1 MENELSNNVIKLNAA
16 EKAKAA
22 AVTKCSKLEE
32 EMKKLK
38 GTEVK
43 EKWTE
48 THKTESKSLY
58 IHVYV
63 SLYWCGSL
71 IDKWLCGRDWLIL
84 WYVLQSEAEGMW
96 SKRLEDVNQQLR
108 KSESEKKT
116 LSDRL
121 KAAEKDCSG
130 VKARLQ
136 ELEKALN
143 DASSKDLEEKLKVLV
158 CPQYRWHIIE
168 IHTCKN

>member
-1 MENELSNNVIKLNAA
+1 
-16 EKAKAA
+16 
-22 AVTKCSKLEE
+22 
-32 EMKKLK
+32 
-38 GTEVK
+38 
-43 EKWTE
+43 
-48 THKTESKSLY
+48 
-58 IHVYV
+58 
-63 SLYWCGSL
+63 
-71 IDKWLCGRDWLIL
+71 
-84 WYVLQSEAEGMW
+84 MW

-143 DASSKDLEEKLKVLV
+143 DASSKELEEKLKVRV
-158 CPQYRWHIIE
+158 CPQYRWHITE
-168 IHTCKN
+168 ILQLLVIHHVILVKYFHYKNMSSTNVEFYFCRHQKVPSPLWNPH

>member
-22 AVTKCSKLEE
+22 AVTKSSKLEE

-48 THKTESKSLY
+48 TYKTESKSLY

-71 IDKWLCGRDWLIL
+71 IDKWLCVEEIDSFFDMSCR
-84 WYVLQSEAEGMW
+84 V
-96 SKRLEDVNQQLR
+96 KLR
-108 KSESEKKT
+108 ECGP
-116 LSDRL
+116 
-121 KAAEKDCSG
+121 KD
-130 VKARLQ
+130 
-136 ELEKALN
+136 
-143 DASSKDLEEKLKVLV
+143 
-158 CPQYRWHIIE
+158 
-168 IHTCKN
+168 

>member
-1 MENELSNNVIKLNAA
+1 
-16 EKAKAA
+16 
-22 AVTKCSKLEE
+22 
-32 EMKKLK
+32 
-38 GTEVK
+38 
-43 EKWTE
+43 
-48 THKTESKSLY
+48 
-58 IHVYV
+58 
-63 SLYWCGSL
+63 
-71 IDKWLCGRDWLIL
+71 
-84 WYVLQSEAEGMW
+84 MW

-143 DASSKDLEEKLKVLV
+143 DASSKELEEKLKVLPVV
-158 CPQYRWHIIE
+158 CPQYRWHITE

>member
-43 EKWTE
+43 EKWTK
-48 THKTESKSLY
+48 TYKTESKSLY

-63 SLYWCGSL
+63 SLNWCGSL
-71 IDKWLCGRDWLIL
+71 IDKWLC
-84 WYVLQSEAEGMW
+84 V
-96 SKRLEDVNQQLR
+96 EDIDSFFDMSCRVKLR
-108 KSESEKKT
+108 ECGP
-116 LSDRL
+116 
-121 KAAEKDCSG
+121 KD
-130 VKARLQ
+130 
-136 ELEKALN
+136 
-143 DASSKDLEEKLKVLV
+143 
-158 CPQYRWHIIE
+158 
-168 IHTCKN
+168 

>member
-1 MENELSNNVIKLNAA
+1 M
-16 EKAKAA
+16 
-22 AVTKCSKLEE
+22 
-32 EMKKLK
+32 
-38 GTEVK
+38 
-43 EKWTE
+43 
-48 THKTESKSLY
+48 
-58 IHVYV
+58 
-63 SLYWCGSL
+63 
-71 IDKWLCGRDWLIL
+71 
-84 WYVLQSEAEGMW
+84 QSEAEGMW

-143 DASSKDLEEKLKVLV
+143 DASSKELEEKLKVLV
-158 CPQYRWHIIE
+158 CPQYRRHVTE
-168 IHTCKN
+168 IHK

>member
-22 AVTKCSKLEE
+22 AVTKYSKLEE

-71 IDKWLCGRDWLIL
+71 IDKWLCVEEIDSFFDMSCR
-84 WYVLQSEAEGMW
+84 V
-96 SKRLEDVNQQLR
+96 KLR
-108 KSESEKKT
+108 ECGP
-116 LSDRL
+116 
-121 KAAEKDCSG
+121 KD
-130 VKARLQ
+130 
-136 ELEKALN
+136 
-143 DASSKDLEEKLKVLV
+143 
-158 CPQYRWHIIE
+158 
-168 IHTCKN
+168 

>member
-1 MENELSNNVIKLNAA
+1 
-16 EKAKAA
+16 
-22 AVTKCSKLEE
+22 
-32 EMKKLK
+32 
-38 GTEVK
+38 
-43 EKWTE
+43 
-48 THKTESKSLY
+48 
-58 IHVYV
+58 
-63 SLYWCGSL
+63 
-71 IDKWLCGRDWLIL
+71 
-84 WYVLQSEAEGMW
+84 MW

-143 DASSKDLEEKLKVLV
+143 DASSKELEEKLKVLV
-158 CPQYRWHIIE
+158 CPQYRWHITE
-168 IHTCKN
+168 IHTSHVKTRNYFATPCYTSCNLG

>member
-22 AVTKCSKLEE
+22 AVTKSSKLEE

-48 THKTESKSLY
+48 TYKTESKSLY

-63 SLYWCGSL
+63 SLNWCGSL
-71 IDKWLCGRDWLIL
+71 IDKWLC
-84 WYVLQSEAEGMW
+84 V
-96 SKRLEDVNQQLR
+96 EDIDSFFDMSCRVKLR
-108 KSESEKKT
+108 ECGP
-116 LSDRL
+116 
-121 KAAEKDCSG
+121 KD
-130 VKARLQ
+130 
-136 ELEKALN
+136 
-143 DASSKDLEEKLKVLV
+143 
-158 CPQYRWHIIE
+158 
-168 IHTCKN
+168 